1 MSDIYKNE
9 SKEAL
14 QSELLK
20 TKQLIEKYKAKVLAG
35 NLEKT
40 PDKELL
46 KSNKD
51 ILAELRAEKEEIEEA
66 LKNK

>member
-20 TKQLIEKYKAKVLAG
+20 TKQFIEKYKARVLAG

-51 ILAELRAEKEEIEEA
+51 ILAKLKVEKKEIEKA